1 MGQKEW
7 LLEMS
12 LRKLFPDLTDNKH
25 ALTSPRTI
33 NYNCVAWAAQNTQ
46 RWWQP
51 GVFWPIETSQDE
63 HGVLR
68 RAARRFD
75 QRDRNES
82 RTGRRQL
89 GKCFNVRERICHD
102 GTWLVEY
109 KTVGPLAL

>member
-12 LRKLFPDLTDNKH
+12 LRKLFPDLTDNNH
-25 ALTSPRTI
+25 ALTSLRTI

-63 HGVLR
+63 HGVLPVASISVTETK
-68 RAARRFD
+68 AAPVAA
-75 QRDRNES
+75 NSES
-82 RTGRRQL
+82 
-89 GKCFNVRERICHD
+89 
-102 GTWLVEY
+102 
-109 KTVGPLAL
+109 ASM